1 MVEPFLIISV
11 IVIAALVFLMS
22 IITLIKF
29 QHPDDA
35 VQAWFPKVVVV
46 LGFFLI
52 FGVAM
57 LMPYDVAN
65 RDGGGI
71 DIDTLWLIGLCSVAG
86 MVLLLVPFS
95 FCYYEAQTTEDE
107 LTSTSK
113 ARGCCQKQFMQ
124 AVLYTLAFAVV
135 LVVLTVILY
144 ATPANTAEVP
154 VHLIQQNYTNA
165 VTMCTNTTFQFN
177 NYRNTDLFDCA
188 NQGGGCDA
196 LGSTFNWEIS
206 VTFVVYLLALLA
218 FIGWWFFFL
227 FAGVGLVAL
236 PFDLINDFRTRPAP
250 MSKMKYTEECNKLLT
265 QVDETINSART
276 LRDGEIL
283 SSGGMSQNKRGR
295 TAINKLEQQYYF
307 LRRDFN
313 LLKTSREYSQS
324 NPLWYILKLVLGIIG
339 LVISVMWLLHICLY
353 MLPEKGFEVDPFLN
367 KLFIELES
375 VGGGAFPLFGI
386 LAYAIFVFYLQWCV
400 VKGNFRLGIR
410 FLVFKMYPME
420 VGNTYMSA
428 FLANIWVLCL
438 CVFPLVQFIV
448 TAFPIYARYTAIEVL
463 FGGQIKFLKGFST
476 FWKQNVFVYMLLAIA
491 VLTIPVVIFCPI
503 SGKKELQKKLD
514 AKAAERIRKI

>member
-1 MVEPFLIISV
+1 MVEPFLIVSV
-11 IVIAALVFLMS
+11 IVVAILIFIMS

-29 QHPDDA
+29 QHPDDR
-35 VQAWFPKVVVV
+35 VQAWCPKFVVV

-71 DIDTLWLIGLCSVAG
+71 DMDTLWLIGLCSVAA
-86 MVLLLVPFS
+86 MVLVVVPFA

-113 ARGCCQKQFMQ
+113 RRGCCEKQFMQ

-135 LVVLTVILY
+135 LIVLTVILY

-165 VTMCTNTTFQFN
+165 VTACTSTNTFQDF
-177 NYRNTDLFDCA
+177 RNINLLNCEA
-188 NQGGGCDA
+188 EGGGCDA
-196 LGSTFNWEIS
+196 LGTTFNWEIS
-206 VTFVVYLLALLA
+206 VTFIVYLLALLS

-250 MSKMKYTEECNKLLT
+250 MSKMKYQEECNKLIL
-265 QVDETINSART
+265 QVDESINQART

-283 SSGGMSQNKRGR
+283 SSGGMSQNKRSR

-324 NPLWYILKLVLGIIG
+324 NPLWYILKLFLGIIG
-339 LVISVMWLLHICLY
+339 LVISILWILHICLF
-353 MLPEKGFEVDPFLN
+353 MLPGKGNEVDPFLN
-367 KLFIELES
+367 KLFIDLES

-428 FLANIWVLCL
+428 FLANIWILCL
-438 CVFPLVQFIV
+438 CVFPLVQFVAAAI
-448 TAFPIYARYTAIEVL
+448 PLYARYTAIEVL
-463 FGGQIKFLKGFST
+463 FGGQIKYLKGFSV
-476 FWKQNVFVYMLLAIA
+476 FWTQNVFVYMLLAMAI
-491 VLTIPVVIFCPI
+491 LTIPVVIFCPI